1 MTLTD
6 IAAQNINGKTIHSE
20 LQIKLNSN
28 NFISL
33 AMQNIENRIRLRE
46 IDVII
51 IDETSMVS
59 KNLLDFINEIFC
71 ELHNSTLPFG
81 RIMVLLVR
89 NLIQLLSINASF
101 VFKSVSWDLFM
112 PLFLFT
118 PKRQSEDIEFFEI
131 LQQIHF
137 NQITN
142 KTWEKLKNKV
152 TVLLNINS
160 LLETTHIIGF
170 CHMADMINETIINY
184 LPTDESHYLSF
195 TSFAEDKL
203 NKQS

>member
-1 MTLTD
+1 
-6 IAAQNINGKTIHSE
+6 
-20 LQIKLNSN
+20 
-28 NFISL
+28 
-33 AMQNIENRIRLRE
+33 
-46 IDVII
+46 
-51 IDETSMVS
+51 MVS

-142 KTWEKLKNKV
+142 KT
-152 TVLLNINS
+152 
-160 LLETTHIIGF
+160 
-170 CHMADMINETIINY
+170 
-184 LPTDESHYLSF
+184 
-195 TSFAEDKL
+195 
-203 NKQS
+203 